1 MSVKQPDEE
10 EDPTS
15 MEMRSSVVAMD
26 EIGHSPMPSS
36 SKGQFPF

>member
-1 MSVKQPDEE
+1 MPVKQPDEE

-26 EIGHSPMPSS
+26 EIGHSPMPST
-36 SKGQFPF
+36 SKG